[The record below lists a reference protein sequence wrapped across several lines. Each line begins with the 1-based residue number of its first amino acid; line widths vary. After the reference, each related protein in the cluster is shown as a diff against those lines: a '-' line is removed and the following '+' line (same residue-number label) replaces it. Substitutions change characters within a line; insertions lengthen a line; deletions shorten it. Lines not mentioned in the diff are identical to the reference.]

1 MPPLFVYAD
10 SEGMRT
16 MKRLLPTILGLVV
29 AMATAVPVAAAPP
42 PDLIPLPDGFAPE
55 GITAGYGNEAFAGSL
70 STGGVVRIDL
80 TTGAVETAV
89 PAQPGRVAV
98 GMDHDPRSGNLYVAG
113 GPTGQGYVY
122 DPDTGATL
130 AVHDFGGGFV
140 NDVIVTRDAAWFTES
155 FAPVLYK
162 VPLGPAGAPAG
173 PAETV
178 PLGGDFTFVAG
189 EFNTNGIEA
198 TPNGKTLI
206 IVNSATGTLYTIDP
220 AGGDATEIDLGGD
233 SVASGD
239 GILLLGRDLYVVQNF
254 LNQIAEVR
262 LSPDLASGA
271 VTDVITDSDFDIP
284 TTVMSFA
291 DGLYVVNARF
301 TTPVTPATEYDAVR
315 VDR

>member
-1 MPPLFVYAD
+1 
-10 SEGMRT
+10 
-16 MKRLLPTILGLVV
+16 MKRLLPTLLGLVV
-29 AMATAVPVAAAPP
+29 VVATAVPVAAAPP

-80 TTGAVETAV
+80 TTGAVSSAV
-89 PAQPGRVAV
+89 VAQVGRIAV
-98 GMDHDPRSGNLYVAG
+98 GMDHDPRSGHLFVAG
-113 GPTGQGYVY
+113 GTTGEGYVY

-162 VPLGPAGAPAG
+162 VPLGRAGALAG

-178 PLGGDFTFVAG
+178 PLGGEFDFVAG
-189 EFNTNGIEA
+189 QFNTNGIEA
-198 TPNGKTLI
+198 TPNGKKLI
-206 IVNSATGTLYTIDP
+206 IVNSTTGTVYTVDP
-220 AGGDATEIDLGGD
+220 DTGDAGEIDLGGD
-233 SVASGD
+233 SVAGGD

-262 LSPDLASGA
+262 LAPDLASGE
-271 VTDVITDSDFDIP
+271 VTRLLTDADFDIP

-291 DGLYVVNARF
+291 GGLYAVNARF
-301 TTPVTPATEYDAVR
+301 TTPVTPATEYDVVR